1 MSYLQPAIDRK
12 AVSPV
17 WFPTNFQAVIWRNWG
32 IISVKN
38 IADALKCTENQ
49 VTQSAEE
56 LGLNPDSSVN
66 PLWTNRGYL
75 TVIRNNW
82 HIASYEQILKLLEIN
97 DEELAFILKED
108 DFMWHKM
115 GQVKPSVT
123 DNTSRELTGI
133 EKSET
138 KKIKEAVLKYREL
151 YGDSDNAFDFLKE
164 FYKKPEKDN
173 HIADITVNNCGFRI
187 AYSYFAIYGDPLLNE
202 ELDPYPEELLKQ
214 YAQMGVNGVWLQ
226 GILYQLV
233 DFKFDMSMSK
243 DRGKRIGNLKKL
255 IERAAKYNIGVYL
268 YLNEPRSM
276 PAAFFEKYP
285 HLKGEAEDD
294 FFAMCTS
301 QQEVKDYLYNGVK
314 QLFTEAKGLAG
325 FIAITMSENLTNC
338 YSRVSPERVKCERCK
353 KRRPAE
359 IVAEVNNILA
369 KGAHGADPSARA
381 ISWTWAWGN
390 EWAKEAIDLL
400 CENQIIQCTSEEGLI
415 TNVGGIKGSVLDYTI
430 SQPGPGEKSKT
441 NWENAAAHGLEI
453 SAKVQVNNTWE
464 LSNIP
469 YIPAFDLIESHIKNL
484 IKLKI
489 NNFQL
494 CWTLGGYPSIN
505 MKLVDYLTKNPK
517 HKKGTADFLNDIFGS
532 KIGAKIHEAQKIFS
546 RAFAEFPF
554 HIGVAYA
561 APQNFGVSAPFYT
574 QNTGYTATMIGFPYD
589 DIDSWRSIYPVEIYE
604 NQMMKVAEGMDKALK
619 KFYEIENPGNKL
631 LDDMIINAEAALC
644 HMRSVCN
651 HIKFIRARNDGDCNG
666 MLESIKKE
674 KETVLHLI
682 KLRAKDSRIG
692 FEASNHYFYTM
703 QDLLEKLINLD
714 WCEVFLNEPKT

>member
-17 WFPTNFQAVIWRNWG
+17 WFPSTFQAVIWRNWG
-32 IISVKN
+32 IVPVKN
-38 IADALKCTENQ
+38 IAAALKCTENQ
-49 VTQSAEE
+49 VKQSAFE
-56 LGLNPDSSVN
+56 LGLNPSITVN
-66 PLWTNRGYL
+66 PLWKTRGYL

-82 HIASYEQILKLLEIN
+82 HIASYEQILALLEI
-97 DEELAFILKED
+97 DESGLAFILKED
-108 DFMWHKM
+108 DFMWAKM
-115 GQVKPSVT
+115 GAFKPSVN
-123 DNTSRELTGI
+123 DNIYRELTEN
-133 EKSET
+133 EKRKTE
-138 KKIKEAVLKYREL
+138 KVRERFSRYEEL
-151 YGDSDNAFDFLKE
+151 NNYPGNSFDFLNG
-164 FYKKPEKDN
+164 FYKKTEGNNSVD
-173 HIADITVNNCGFRI
+173 HIISDKKGFRI

-202 ELDPYPEELLKQ
+202 ELDPYPEELLRQ
-214 YAQMGVNGVWLQ
+214 YAQAGVNGVWLQ
-226 GILYQLV
+226 GILYQLT
-233 DFKFDMSMSK
+233 DFTFDPDMSK
-243 DRGKRIGNLKKL
+243 DRGKRIANLKKL

-268 YLNEPRSM
+268 YINEPRSM
-276 PAAFFEKYP
+276 PEGFFGKYP
-285 HLKGEAEDD
+285 HLKGEQEYDN
-294 FFAMCTS
+294 FAMCTS
-301 QQEVKDYLYNGVK
+301 QPEVHEYLYNGMK

-338 YSRVSPERVKCERCK
+338 YSRVSPEHIQCERCK

-359 IVAEVNNILA
+359 VVSEVNNILA
-369 KGAHGADPSARA
+369 RGAHDADQSARA

-390 EWAKEAIDLL
+390 DWAKEAIDLL
-400 CENQIIQCTSEEGLI
+400 CENQIVQCTSEEGLI

-441 NWENAAAHGLEI
+441 NWENAVTHGLEI

-469 YIPAFDLIESHIKNL
+469 YIPALDLVEAHIKNL
-484 IKLKI
+484 IKQNI

-494 CWTLGGYPSIN
+494 CWTLGGHPSLN
-505 MKLVDYLTKNPK
+505 MRLVNYLVENP
-517 HKKGTADFLNDIFGS
+517 GNSTADFLNHVFGQAL
-532 KIGAKIHEAQKIFS
+532 GQKIHEAQKIFS
-546 RAFAEFPF
+546 TAFAEFPF
-554 HIGVAYA
+554 HIGVAYV

-604 NQMMKVAEGMDKALK
+604 NQMMKVAEGMDEALK

-644 HMRSVCN
+644 HMQSVCN
-651 HIKFIRARNDGDCNG
+651 HIRFVRSRNDGDCNG

-674 KETVLHLI
+674 RETVLHLI

-703 QDLLEKLINLD
+703 QDLREKLINLD
-714 WCEVFLNEPKT
+714 WCADMILQ